1 MDHIGLT
8 IFNIL
13 ENSKIISFMVLE
25 KKNILAMISKG
36 SIVKG
41 EEWKENYHGKSMT
54 ITSFIKEVLIMK
66 TSFMEKV
73 P

>member
-41 EEWKENYHGKSMT
+41 EE
-54 ITSFIKEVLIMK
+54 
-66 TSFMEKV
+66 
-73 P
+73 